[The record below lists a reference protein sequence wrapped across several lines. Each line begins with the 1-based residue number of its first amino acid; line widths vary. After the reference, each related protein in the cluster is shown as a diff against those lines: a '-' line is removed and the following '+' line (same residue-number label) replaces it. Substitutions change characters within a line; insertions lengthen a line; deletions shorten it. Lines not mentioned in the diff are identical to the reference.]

1 MTYEEVKH
9 LYKEACD
16 KYDEAEKEFDRI
28 HKNDKEFPL
37 YPVFKEYMKPY
48 ATEAKK
54 YRVMMISIQ
63 PYTLSPLD
71 DIGDYMTLE
80 QFRENCEYGEFI
92 DYDGFGYLCIGEQ
105 QTNIEIYPS
114 DVIKANADVSKF
126 DGVMWYNK

>member
-1 MTYEEVKH
+1 MMYEEMKR
-9 LYKEACD
+9 LYEEADD

-28 HKNDKEFPL
+28 HKDDKEFPL
-37 YPVFKEYMKPY
+37 WPVFKEYMKPY
-48 ATEAKK
+48 AAEVKK
-54 YRVMMISIQ
+54 YRVMMIPVQ
-63 PYTLSPLD
+63 PHTLSPLD

-80 QFRENCEYGEFI
+80 QFKANCECGGFI

-114 DVIKANADVSKF
+114 DIMKANADLSKF